1 MHHVDGAALHG
12 LEQLAR
18 GHDLVGVEQFDL
30 HLAIGGG
37 VDVIDGRLGHLL
49 TQCGA
54 RVGLHAPFDRRL
66 RMDNGWRGQSRRG
79 GNGGP
84 F

>member
-12 LEQLAR
+12 LEQLA
-18 GHDLVGVEQFDL
+18 GGDNLVGVEQLDL

-49 TQCGA
+49 TQGGTGI
-54 RVGLHAPFDRRL
+54 GLHAPFDRRL
-66 RMDNGWRGQSRRG
+66 GMDN
-79 GNGGP
+79 
-84 F
+84 